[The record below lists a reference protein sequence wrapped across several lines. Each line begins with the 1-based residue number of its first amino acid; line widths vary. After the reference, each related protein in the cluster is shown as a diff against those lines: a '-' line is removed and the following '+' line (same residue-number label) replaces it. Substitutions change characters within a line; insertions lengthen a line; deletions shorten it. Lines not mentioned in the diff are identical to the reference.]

1 MSDDAWREI
10 NPHFRVDHDN
20 DYSFAE
26 VERWIG
32 DVCVSRESYR
42 SDSTCRTRF
51 SNDEILDK
59 LLSYADELHA
69 LLRQPCGIT
78 VERTLHGSGLVVRV
92 YQRGLPG
99 GHAIY
104 RDPEVGI
111 PYWLHKVLSEYAC
124 LSAASACAASA
135 CEAVTGR
142 PETQDLDAYA
152 KAAVNTE
159 RDEDDARDPTDH
171 IPALRG
177 LFAMARGNYATVS
190 AEDLTAAVDAGYVH
204 PDVLACVADQIAY
217 ATGKAE

>member
-42 SDSTCRTRF
+42 SDSTCRTWF

-59 LLSYADELHA
+59 LLGYADELHA

-78 VERTLHGSGLVVRV
+78 VERTLHGSGLVVRI
-92 YQRGLPG
+92 YQRGLRG
-99 GHAIY
+99 GHVIY
-104 RDPEVGI
+104 RDPEVGM

-124 LSAASACAASA
+124 LSAPSAFAASA

-142 PETQDLDAYA
+142 PETEDLVAYA
-152 KAAVNTE
+152 KAAVKVDYTE
-159 RDEDDARDPTDH
+159 GDAPASTDH

-177 LFAMARGNYATVS
+177 LFAFARGNYATVS
-190 AEDLTAAVDAGYVH
+190 PEDLQAAVDAGYVH
-204 PDVLACVADQIAY
+204 PDVLSCVADQIAY
-217 ATGKAE
+217 ATGTSA